1 MLPFLHIGSF
11 TLPTYGLMLSLAI
24 MTAMF
29 VMDRAFK
36 RAHLTADSVGMV
48 ATAALAG
55 IVGSKIWYLV
65 LDSPGGFHAMGW
77 GALFENS
84 GFSWF
89 GALLF
94 GILALVLQG
103 WREKIGGL
111 RTLDMAAPACA
122 IGQGLGR
129 IGCFLSGDGCYGI
142 AIQPVHIL
150 GFTFHPWGMAFPNGI
165 VPVSVPVYPTPLYE
179 LATGLV
185 IGGWLWWRLGKPHA
199 TGAIM
204 GQYLILAG
212 TARFMVEFI
221 RRNPKVLWGLS
232 NEQLTCAAAVVMGI
246 ALIWWAARRPALRL
260 RKASARVAKPA

>member
-24 MTAMF
+24 VAAMF

-204 GQYLILAG
+204 GQYLLLAG
-212 TARFMVEFI
+212 TARILVEFI

-232 NEQLTCAAAVVMGI
+232 NEQLSSAGAVLVGV
-246 ALIWWAARRPALRL
+246 ALIWWAATRPALGPGR
-260 RKASARVAKPA
+260 APAPVEEPA